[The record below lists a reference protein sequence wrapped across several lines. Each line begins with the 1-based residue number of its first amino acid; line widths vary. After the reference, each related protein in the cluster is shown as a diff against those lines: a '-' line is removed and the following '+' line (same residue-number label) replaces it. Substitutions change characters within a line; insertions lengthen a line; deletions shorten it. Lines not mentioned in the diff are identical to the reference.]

1 MPTNMFE
8 IGLEWSLSCKNNIAS
23 SETLNLSN
31 FKPHWKLLLI
41 KKICWLGNQT
51 IFESNVKFKFF
62 AAFLFFAKEFV
73 KQITQCFK
81 WNFFLNYSKYFFL
94 TYLAFCGPTDFKS
107 NADDAVI
114 SSSLIWPCSMPR
126 AAKQDSKSWIK
137 KALLNRFY
145 FYHYYFV
152 PKMTNH
158 NKTSFFHIVMH
169 HLRANPEANKH
180 WYFVSPSKRRF
191 PFHIQRKKEG
201 LCEWIKWRKQT
212 NSTCKE
218 IFKVSIN
225 FQSDHIRI
233 LIHHFLH
240 QTCNMMMMNQ
250 SNRGTQLSTV
260 NYKKKTWHFFY
271 VKKVHFPFFNL
282 TFILKFRFKRWWISM
297 MMTLICVCYYE
308 AIVK

>member
-1 MPTNMFE
+1 MFE
-8 IGLEWSLSCKNNIAS
+8 IGLEWNLSCKNNIAS

-158 NKTSFFHIVMH
+158 NKTSFFSHRNASFTCEPWGQQALI
-169 HLRANPEANKH
+169 
-180 WYFVSPSKRRF
+180 FCVSKQKEISF
-191 PFHIQRKKEG
+191 PHSKKERRS
-201 LCEWIKWRKQT
+201 LW
-212 NSTCKE
+212 
-218 IFKVSIN
+218 
-225 FQSDHIRI
+225 
-233 LIHHFLH
+233 
-240 QTCNMMMMNQ
+240 MN
-250 SNRGTQLSTV
+250 
-260 NYKKKTWHFFY
+260 
-271 VKKVHFPFFNL
+271 
-282 TFILKFRFKRWWISM
+282 
-297 MMTLICVCYYE
+297 
-308 AIVK
+308 